1 MENVATNKLV
11 HTLVVLS
18 SGSGSAGLQM
28 KGPQKREHAN
38 MSMAQ
43 SAKNPP
49 KKRKRN
55 HLW

>member
-18 SGSGSAGLQM
+18 SGSAGLQM
-28 KGPQKREHAN
+28 NGPQKREHAN

>member
-1 MENVATNKLV
+1 MENVTTNKLV
-11 HTLVVLS
+11 YTLVVLS
-18 SGSGSAGLQM
+18 SGSAGLQM
-28 KGPQKREHAN
+28 NGPQKREHAN

-43 SAKNPP
+43 RAKNPP